1 MTQKALPP
9 ESGSSAE
16 TTRANL
22 IDAGFELFG
31 AEGYAATSTRRLA
44 ERAGTNVAS
53 IAYHFGG
60 KVGLHEA
67 CARAA
72 AERIAQ
78 AVGVPRDHEGL
89 SPEAAVA
96 CLERTLRGLVAM
108 LVRGDAARSMVGFL
122 VREMN
127 ASETTAQLLHDH
139 FVAPKH
145 RELCQLWSIATGQPA
160 GSDEVKLAVFAMV
173 GQALYFRVGQP
184 VVRRIMGWEAV
195 GDVEADLIAEA
206 LVAQMRS
213 AIERS
218 RR

>member
-16 TTRANL
+16 ATRANL

-60 KVGLHEA
+60 KAGLHEA

-89 SPEAAVA
+89 SPEASVV

-195 GDVEADLIAEA
+195 GELEADLVAEA
-206 LVAQMRS
+206 LVAQLRS